1 MADKQTNSPKA
12 KGVSYLSALLVL
24 VGVLLGVALIGLWLL
39 SPGEDVVQGQVE
51 VSEYRVS
58 SKVPG
63 RLKEI
68 RVKEGQRVVAGDTLA
83 ILEAPEVMAKMDQ
96 ARAAQAA
103 ALAQDAKARK
113 GARSEQIQTALQMWH
128 KAQVGVEIASK
139 SLERLTNLHNEG
151 IVPLQRLDE
160 VRAQRDA
167 AVATERAAY
176 AQYTMALN
184 GAEQEDRAAA
194 QAMTQRAQGAVSEVE
209 AYIAETYL
217 IASET
222 GEVVDVFPMVG
233 ELVGTGAPVM
243 NIAVLGDMWLS
254 FHLREDRLVGLA
266 MGQEVKAIVPALGDR
281 EITCRVSYMRDL
293 GNYAAWRATKTRGQ
307 YDLRTFEVRALLATP
322 VEGLRPGMTVV
333 LKP

>member
-1 MADKQTNSPKA
+1 MANKQTNTPAS
-12 KGVSYLSALLVL
+12 KGVSYLPALFVVVGVVLAVALL
-24 VGVLLGVALIGLWLL
+24 GMWLL
-39 SPGEDVVQGQVE
+39 APGEEVIQGQIE

-68 RVKEGQRVVAGDTLA
+68 RVKEGQRVSAGDTLA

-96 ARAAQAA
+96 ARAAEAA
-103 ALAQDAKARK
+103 ALAQSAKARK
-113 GARSEQIQTALQMWH
+113 GARSEQIQAAQEMWN
-128 KAQVGVEIASK
+128 KAQVGVEIATK
-139 SLERLTNLHNEG
+139 SFERLENLHKEG

-160 VRAQRDA
+160 IRAQRDA
-167 AVATERAAY
+167 AIATERAAY

-184 GAEQEDRAAA
+184 GAEQEDRATA
-194 QAMTQRAQGAVSEVE
+194 QAMTERAQGAVSEVE

-217 IASET
+217 VAHEA

-243 NIAVLGDMWLS
+243 NVAVLQDMWLS
-254 FHLREDRLVGLA
+254 FHLREDKLA
-266 MGQEVKAIVPALGDR
+266 DLAIGQEVEAIVPALSDQV
-281 EITCRVSYMRDL
+281 IKCRVSYMRDL

-307 YDLRTFEVRALLATP
+307 YDLRTFEVRAVPTAP
-322 VEGLRPGMTVV
+322 IEGLRPGMTVI
-333 LKP
+333 LKH